1 MGKLSGVGHIAY
13 RIDDE
18 LHGRAKALAARQG
31 RTFKA
36 WVERAIGAEVERQE
50 AEQAEQERRR
60 RSR

>member
-1 MGKLSGVGHIAY
+1 MGHLAY

-36 WVERAIGAEVERQE
+36 WVERAIALKE
-50 AEQAEQERRR
+50 AEQAEEDRLRR

>member
-1 MGKLSGVGHIAY
+1 MGHIAY

-36 WVERAIGAEVERQE
+36 WVERALAAEVERQE
-50 AEQAEQERRR
+50 LEQAEEDRLRR